1 MGFNAEADAR
11 RKAAT
16 RQKIIETG
24 FRVFAERTIDAV
36 NLTEVA
42 NAAGLGM
49 ATVYRNFNSKTALVL
64 EIGTWVWADYNNE
77 SKKNLGRSGATGG
90 EEYEIYLD
98 AFIDLYRNHRDILR
112 FNQFFNI
119 YVQREGI
126 PQEMMRPYNDVIEAL
141 VNRFHLTYEKGKA
154 DGTLRT
160 DEPEQEIFSKTIHLM
175 LAAVTRYAVGLVYD
189 SGIDPEKE
197 LLFLKEMLMRAYVI
211 GK

>member
-1 MGFNAEADAR
+1 MGFNAETDAK

-16 RQKIIETG
+16 RQKIVETG
-24 FRVFAERTIDAV
+24 FHVFAEKTIDAV

-42 NAAGLGM
+42 KAAGLGM

-64 EIGTWVWADYNNE
+64 EIGTWVWSNYKGE
-77 SKKNLGRSGATGG
+77 QKKNMERTGVTGG
-90 EEYEIYLD
+90 EEYELYLD
-98 AFIDLYRNHRDILR
+98 AFINLYRNQRDILR

-126 PQEMMRPYNDVIEAL
+126 PSEMMRPYNDVIEAL
-141 VNRFHLTYEKGKA
+141 VKRFHVTYEKGKA

-160 DEPEQEIFSKTIHLM
+160 DESETEIFSKTIHLM

-189 SGIDPEKE
+189 GGIDPEKE
-197 LLFLKEMLMRAYVI
+197 LLFLKDMLMHAYVI

>member
-1 MGFNAEADAR
+1 MGFNAETDAR

-42 NAAGLGM
+42 KAAGLGM
-49 ATVYRNFNSKTALVL
+49 ATVYRNFNSKTSLVL
-64 EIGTWVWADYNNE
+64 EIGTWVWSDYNSEN
-77 SKKNLGRSGATGG
+77 KKNLGRSCATGG

-98 AFIDLYRNHRDILR
+98 AFIDLYRNHRDVLR

-160 DEPEQEIFSKTIHLM
+160 DEPEQEVFSKTIHLM

-197 LLFLKEMLMRAYVI
+197 LLFLKDMLMRAYVI

>member
-1 MGFNAEADAR
+1 MGFNAETDAK

-16 RQKIIETG
+16 RQKIVETG
-24 FRVFAERTIDAV
+24 FHVFAEKTIDAV

-42 NAAGLGM
+42 KAAGLGM

-64 EIGTWVWADYNNE
+64 EIGTWVWSNYRGE
-77 SKKNLGRSGATGG
+77 QKKNMERTGVTGG
-90 EEYEIYLD
+90 EEYELYLD
-98 AFIDLYRNHRDILR
+98 AFINLYRNQRDILR

-126 PQEMMRPYNDVIEAL
+126 PSEMMRPYNDVIEAL
-141 VNRFHLTYEKGKA
+141 VKRFHVTYEKGKA

-160 DEPEQEIFSKTIHLM
+160 DESETEIFSKTIHLM

-189 SGIDPEKE
+189 GGIDPEKE
-197 LLFLKEMLMRAYVI
+197 LLFLKDMLMHAYVI

>member
-1 MGFNAEADAR
+1 MGFNAETDAK

-16 RQKIIETG
+16 RQKIVETG
-24 FRVFAERTIDAV
+24 FHVFAEKTIDAV

-42 NAAGLGM
+42 KAAGLGM

-64 EIGTWVWADYNNE
+64 EIGTWVWSDYE
-77 SKKNLGRSGATGG
+77 GEQKKNMERTGVTGG
-90 EEYEIYLD
+90 EEYELYLD
-98 AFIDLYRNHRDILR
+98 AFINLYRNQRDILR

-126 PQEMMRPYNDVIEAL
+126 PSEMMRPYNDVIEAL
-141 VNRFHLTYEKGKA
+141 VKRFHVTYEKGKA

-160 DEPEQEIFSKTIHLM
+160 DESETEIFSKTIHLM

-189 SGIDPEKE
+189 GGIDPEKE
-197 LLFLKEMLMRAYVI
+197 LLFLKDMLMRAYVI

>member
-1 MGFNAEADAR
+1 MGFNAETDAR

-16 RQKIIETG
+16 RQKIVETG
-24 FRVFAERTIDAV
+24 FHVFAEKTIDAV

-42 NAAGLGM
+42 KAAGLGM

-64 EIGTWVWADYNNE
+64 EIGTWVWSNYKGE
-77 SKKNLGRSGATGG
+77 QKKNMERTGVTGG
-90 EEYEIYLD
+90 EEYELYLD
-98 AFIDLYRNHRDILR
+98 AFIDLYRNQRDILR

-126 PQEMMRPYNDVIEAL
+126 PSEMMRPYNDVIEAL
-141 VNRFHLTYEKGKA
+141 VKRFHVTYEKGKA

-160 DEPEQEIFSKTIHLM
+160 DESETEIFSKTIHLM

-189 SGIDPEKE
+189 GGIDPEKE
-197 LLFLKEMLMRAYVI
+197 LLFLKDMLMHAYVI

>member
-1 MGFNAEADAR
+1 MGFNAETDAK

-16 RQKIIETG
+16 RQKIVETG
-24 FRVFAERTIDAV
+24 FHVFAEKTIDAV

-42 NAAGLGM
+42 KAAGLGM

-64 EIGTWVWADYNNE
+64 EIGTWVWSNYKGE
-77 SKKNLGRSGATGG
+77 QKKNMERTGVTGG
-90 EEYEIYLD
+90 EEYELYLD
-98 AFIDLYRNHRDILR
+98 AFINLYRNQRDILR

-126 PQEMMRPYNDVIEAL
+126 PSEMMRPYNDVIEAL
-141 VNRFHLTYEKGKA
+141 VKRFHVTYEKGKA

-160 DEPEQEIFSKTIHLM
+160 DESETEIFSKTIHLM

-189 SGIDPEKE
+189 GGIDPEKE
-197 LLFLKEMLMRAYVI
+197 LLFLKDMLMRAYVI

>member
-1 MGFNAEADAR
+1 MGFNAETDAK

-16 RQKIIETG
+16 RQKIVETG
-24 FRVFAERTIDAV
+24 FHVFAEKTIDAV

-42 NAAGLGM
+42 KAAGLGM

-64 EIGTWVWADYNNE
+64 EIGTWVWSNYKGE
-77 SKKNLGRSGATGG
+77 QKKNMERTGVTGG
-90 EEYEIYLD
+90 EEYELYLD
-98 AFIDLYRNHRDILR
+98 AFIDLYRNQRDILR

-126 PQEMMRPYNDVIEAL
+126 PSEMMRPYNDVIEAL
-141 VNRFHLTYEKGKA
+141 VKRFHVTYEKGKA

-160 DEPEQEIFSKTIHLM
+160 DESETEIFSKTIHLM

-189 SGIDPEKE
+189 GGIDPEKE
-197 LLFLKEMLMRAYVI
+197 LLFLKDMLMHAYVI